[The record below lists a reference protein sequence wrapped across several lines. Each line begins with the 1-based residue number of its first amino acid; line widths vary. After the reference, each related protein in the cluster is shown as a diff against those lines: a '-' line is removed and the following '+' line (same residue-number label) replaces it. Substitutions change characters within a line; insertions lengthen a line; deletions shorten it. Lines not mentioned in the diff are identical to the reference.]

1 MAPVRHGGQ
10 GPGQQQVLLGAGLG
24 AQVAVVGTEAL
35 GGLHHGR
42 SAGEHGVVGADGP
55 AEGVD
60 DLGLGDDVEVTS
72 GVELDVDH
80 GEGLQARTEAGAGAA
95 HALGHGAHLAVVAG
109 EHYDDAVG
117 LTQLV
122 GAQDD
127 RLVPVQP
134 ARHGRSLS
142 RSLSAERG

>member
-24 AQVAVVGTEAL
+24 AEVPVVGAEAL

-42 SAGEHGVVGADGP
+42 GAGEHGVVGADGP

-60 DLGLGDDVEVTS
+60 DLGLGDDVEVAP

-95 HALGHGAHLAVVAG
+95 HALGDSAHLPVVAG
-109 EHYDDAVG
+109 EQHDDAVG
-117 LTQLV
+117 LAQLV

-134 ARHGRSLS
+134 AHHGGSLS
-142 RSLSAERG
+142 RPLSAGRD